1 MTFLYVLAA
10 IVFVIALISFL
21 PLWICVKYSDEL
33 TLDVGLG
40 LIKYRITP
48 KPKKKIKLS
57 DYSAKALRK
66 KRMAEK
72 KKSAKKKKGK
82 AEAAKKAPAKEKKKR
97 TVSDILA
104 LVRFVLRVAKILV
117 KKFGS
122 YLKIKINRIVLNV
135 ATGDAAS
142 TAITYGAVSQAM
154 AYLFAL
160 LENTLKIKYEKDSE
174 TYIGCDFLGEKWSA
188 DIDITFSIRIW
199 QIVSLALKAAILLIT
214 KKTNQ

>member
-82 AEAAKKAPAKEKKKR
+82 AKGVKVRKAKKK
-97 TVSDILA
+97 
-104 LVRFVLRVAKILV
+104 
-117 KKFGS
+117 
-122 YLKIKINRIVLNV
+122 
-135 ATGDAAS
+135 
-142 TAITYGAVSQAM
+142 
-154 AYLFAL
+154 
-160 LENTLKIKYEKDSE
+160 
-174 TYIGCDFLGEKWSA
+174 
-188 DIDITFSIRIW
+188 
-199 QIVSLALKAAILLIT
+199 
-214 KKTNQ
+214 

>member
-10 IVFVIALISFL
+10 IAALIVLIACL
-21 PLWICVKYSDEL
+21 PLWVRIKYSDEL
-33 TLDVGLG
+33 ALDVGLG
-40 LIKYRITP
+40 FVKYRITP

-66 KRMAEK
+66 KREAEK

-82 AEAAKKAPAKEKKKR
+82 DETAKKAPAKEKKKR

-122 YLKIKINRIVLNV
+122 YLKIKINKLVLNV

-142 TAITYGAVSQAM
+142 TAITYGAVSQAI
-154 AYLFAL
+154 AYLFAFF
-160 LENTLKIKYEKDSE
+160 ENKFKIRYEKNSE
-174 TYIGCDFLGEKWSA
+174 TYIGCDFLSEKWSA
-188 DIDITFSIRIW
+188 DVDITFSIRIW
-199 QIVSLALKAAILLIT
+199 QIVSLALKALILLIT